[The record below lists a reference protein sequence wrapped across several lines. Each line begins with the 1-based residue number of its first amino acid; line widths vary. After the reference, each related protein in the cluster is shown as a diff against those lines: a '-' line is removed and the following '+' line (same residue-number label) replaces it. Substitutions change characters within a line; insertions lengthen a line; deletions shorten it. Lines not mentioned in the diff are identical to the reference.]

1 MDTLNKELMRS
12 ILQKEKEK
20 EEVVGM
26 DSYLL
31 IQTSS
36 TSGTQGR
43 GTHWSE
49 KALSDMTAR
58 DWRIMRED
66 FEIRV
71 QGARTVNPLRFW
83 SEAALHPSILE
94 AVQALGYTT
103 PSPIQ
108 RQAIPLELKGYDVI
122 GIAKTGS

>member
-1 MDTLNKELMRS
+1 MP
-12 ILQKEKEK
+12 
-20 EEVVGM
+20 
-26 DSYLL
+26 L

-36 TSGTQGR
+36 ASSTQGR

-49 KALSDMTAR
+49 KALADMTAR

-83 SEAALHPSILE
+83 SEASVHPSI
-94 AVQALGYTT
+94 LGYTT

-122 GIAKTGS
+122 GIAKTGSGKTCAFVVPMLE

>member
-1 MDTLNKELMRS
+1 MIS
-12 ILQKEKEK
+12 
-20 EEVVGM
+20 
-26 DSYLL
+26 
-31 IQTSS
+31 IQTAS
-36 TSGTQGR
+36 TSSSQGR

-49 KALSDMTAR
+49 KKLEDMTAR

-71 QGARTVNPLRFW
+71 QGARAVNPLRFW
-83 SEAALHPSILE
+83 SEAAVHPSILE
-94 AVQALGYTT
+94 AIQALGYET

-122 GIAKTGS
+122 GIAKTGSGKTCAFVVPMLE